1 MKEEVFSTLSMS
13 LKLLIA
19 QLWIVGMVL
28 QALLAVVLVARKTW
42 KTFPIFTAYSIYSC
56 LVSVGMYALRPSG
69 SVDLILVTMRLHLG
83 YVAQG
88 VFSVTR
94 ALAFN
99 LSLLMWLGYLLAPE
113 SKTQRMDVPKLSQL
127 EQWNQALMELIHQ

>member
-28 QALLAVVLVARKTW
+28 QALLAVVLLARKTW

-69 SVDLILVTMRLHLG
+69 NVYLNLYSVEEIAGILLG
-83 YVAQG
+83 FG
-88 VFSVTR
+88 VIYEIFRT
-94 ALAFN
+94 
-99 LSLLMWLGYLLAPE
+99 LL
-113 SKTQRMDVPKLSQL
+113 
-127 EQWNQALMELIHQ
+127 N